1 MNRMNRLIARSM
13 VIAFVAGSLVACQPK
28 NDFNPNDS
36 NDAETETVVTE
47 KVVTQIR
54 EKDTPTL
61 GADGKLITTTSWQT
75 TETRIPGV
83 GASQPVVDRLKA
95 ASPDLGL
102 FARMLIKAELTGLLQ
117 DSNITI
123 FAPTDAALRG
133 MSPEILAA
141 LESNK
146 PRLLD
151 FVRSHVLEAR
161 TPLKK
166 LEEFKAPVTLSG
178 FPLALT
184 RFEDGRFFVQ
194 SSSIV
199 APDRPVE
206 KALVHVIDR
215 PLVAG

>member
-1 MNRMNRLIARSM
+1 MNRLIACSM
-13 VIAFVAGSLVACQPK
+13 GILFVGSTLFACQK
-28 NDFNPNDS
+28 QEFNPNDG
-36 NDAETETVVTE
+36 NDAEKTETVVTE

-61 GADGKLITTTSWQT
+61 GPDGKIVTTTSWQT

-102 FARMLIKAELTGLLQ
+102 FARMLIKADLTGLLQ
-117 DSNITI
+117 DSNITL
-123 FAPTDAALRG
+123 FAPTDAALRA
-133 MSPEILAA
+133 MSPETLAA

-146 PRLLD
+146 PRLQD
-151 FVRSHVLEAR
+151 FVRSHVLEER

-166 LEEFKAPVTLSG
+166 LENFKVPMTLSG

-194 SSSIV
+194 SSSII